1 MTSTTSTALRIRV
14 ISLEEADRDENSRSL
29 YVLNNAKLD
38 NKLRRQLISL
48 DSSTIIQLMDSQ
60 FPQDI
65 SADASR
71 KDILSNPVFR
81 RCVQAGYIRLANP
94 EDVEALRANPEYLK
108 EVQLMTQRRL
118 ACSTHVTADTSSDH
132 VIQLGGGIVERPK
145 SEPAVT
151 VSPQIANF
159 VSAWKTAAQSDSIPQ
174 NYEADQINLMRN
186 LEVPIAVADYML
198 NSCPECFREIRS
210 ALAKAIGK

>member
-1 MTSTTSTALRIRV
+1 MTTTSLRIRV

-38 NKLRRQLISL
+38 GKLRRQLISL
-48 DSSTIIQLMDSQ
+48 DSDTIIQLMDSQ

-71 KDILSNPVFR
+71 KDILSNPIFR
-81 RCVQAGYIRLANP
+81 RGVQAGYIRLANP
-94 EDVEALRANPEYLK
+94 EDVEAMRSNPEYLK

-118 ACSTHVTADTSSDH
+118 SCSTHVTADTSSDH
-132 VIQLGGGIVERPK
+132 VIQLGAGIVERK
-145 SEPAVT
+145 NEPV
-151 VSPQIANF
+151 VVISPQIANF

-186 LEVPIAVADYML
+186 LEVPIAVAEHML
-198 NSCPECFREIRS
+198 NSCPECFREIRA